1 MTPIATP
8 LNGEVMKIETQSC
21 VITGKQQVSVAQQQV
36 EWNGKGTLVRITRGG
51 ICGSDLHY
59 YQEGKVGSYEV
70 KMPMILGH
78 EVIGLVV
85 ESDDPRLKP
94 EQKVAVNPSKP
105 CGECK
110 YCRREQENQCVSMRF
125 FGSAMYVPHVDG
137 GFTQYKVV
145 DSAQCI
151 PFPQDADE
159 SVMVFAEPLAVCI
172 HATHQAGDLTGKHVF
187 ISGVGPIGCL
197 IAAAAKAR
205 GAASIVCSDISER
218 SLAMAQQMGA
228 TDVIHAANGDFTP
241 YLADKGYFDVSFEA
255 SGHPSS
261 LQRCL
266 DVTCAKGT
274 LVQVGMGGA
283 VPSFPIMQLIA
294 KEINLVGSF
303 RFTHE
308 FNTAVEWLAQGVVK
322 PLPLFSG
329 AYGWQDIDAALQFAG
344 DKTRAAKVQLTF

>member
-1 MTPIATP
+1 M
-8 LNGEVMKIETQSC
+8 NIETQSG
-21 VITGKQQVSVAQQQV
+21 VITGKKHVSVALQQV
-36 EWNGKGTLVRITRGG
+36 EWDGKGTLVRITRGG

-59 YQEGKVGSYEV
+59 YQEGKVGNFEI

-78 EVIGLVV
+78 EVIGYVV
-85 ESDDPRLKP
+85 ESDNP
-94 EQKVAVNPSKP
+94 ELRADQKVAINPSRP

-110 YCRREQENQCVSMRF
+110 YCQRDQENQCTSMRF

-145 DSAQCI
+145 DSAQCV

-159 SVMVFAEPLAVCI
+159 TVMVFAEPLAVCI
-172 HATHQAGDLTGKHVF
+172 HATHQAGDLSGKHVF
-187 ISGVGPIGCL
+187 IS
-197 IAAAAKAR
+197 AAAAKAR
-205 GAASIVCSDISER
+205 GAASVVCSDISER
-218 SLAMAQQMGA
+218 SLNMAQQMGA
-228 TDVIHAANGDFTP
+228 TDVIHAAEGDFAP
-241 YLADKGYFDVSFEA
+241 YLADKGYFDVAFEA

-266 DVTCAKGT
+266 DVVCAKGT
-274 LVQVGMGGA
+274 LVQVGMGGTI
-283 VPSFPIMQLIA
+283 PNFPIMALIA

-303 RFTHE
+303 RFTYE
-308 FNTAVEWLAQGVVK
+308 FNTAVEWLANGVVK

-329 AYGWQDIDAALQFAG
+329 EYALQDIDAALQFAG

>member
-1 MTPIATP
+1 M
-8 LNGEVMKIETQSC
+8 NIETQSC
-21 VITGKQQVSVAQQQV
+21 VITGKKQVSVAQQQV
-36 EWNGKGTLVRITRGG
+36 QWDGTGTLVRITRGG

-59 YQEGKVGSYEV
+59 YQEGKVGSFEV

-78 EVIGLVV
+78 EVIGYVV
-85 ESDDPRLKP
+85 ESDDPQLQP
-94 EQKVAVNPSKP
+94 NQKVAVNPSKP
-105 CGECK
+105 CGSCK
-110 YCRREQENQCVSMRF
+110 YCLREQQNQCTSMRF
-125 FGSAMYVPHVDG
+125 FGSAMYLPHVDG

-145 DSAQCI
+145 DSAQCV
-151 PFPQDADE
+151 PFPQEADD

-172 HATHQAGDLTGKHVF
+172 HATQQAGDLSGKTVF

-205 GAASIVCSDISER
+205 GAAEIICSDISER
-218 SLAMAQQMGA
+218 SLSLAQQMGA
-228 TDVIHAANGDFTP
+228 TGVIHAANGDFTP
-241 YLADKGYFDVSFEA
+241 YLADKGFFDVAFEA

-266 DVTCAKGT
+266 DVVCAKGT
-274 LVQVGMGGA
+274 LVQVGMGGTI
-283 VPSFPIMQLIA
+283 PHFPLMTLIA

-308 FNTAVEWLAQGVVK
+308 FNTAVNWLARGVVN

-329 AYGWQDIDAALQFAG
+329 EYDLQDIDAALQFAG